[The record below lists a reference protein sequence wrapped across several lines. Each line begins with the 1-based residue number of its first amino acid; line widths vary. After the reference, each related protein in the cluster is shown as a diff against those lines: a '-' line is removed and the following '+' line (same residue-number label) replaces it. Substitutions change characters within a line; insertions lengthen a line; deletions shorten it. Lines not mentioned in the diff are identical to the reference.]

1 MRQFLRVFQIKS
13 YLLHSTN
20 AGSILSKK
28 SYTSLSKID
37 EPSNGKKD
45 QPTIGRTKGNFMNK
59 I

>member
-1 MRQFLRVFQIKS
+1 MRQFLRVFQLQN

-20 AGSILSKK
+20 AGSILGKR

-37 EPSNGKKD
+37 EPSNGSKE
-45 QPTIGRTKGNFMNK
+45 QPAIGRTKGNFKNE